1 MPLNFLYRYARTKFL
16 LGQMNWNT
24 TDKFK
29 VMPLCMTYTSAALA
43 ASISNSPVAG
53 YGTVTSQWALGNSL
67 SGSGVLGNGVV
78 EGVGFAVSS
87 LAHVPRMHR
96 TYYRAAF
103 GGTMTE
109 TDFNAPA
116 NKFGSVGIA
125 HSQGGTANT
134 YVINTQLTTHT
145 FLGQSSIGAGATYGD
160 GVAAGSDLTFYSVG
174 SGTTIGSFIIYQS
187 NGDNDQ
193 ENTLVA
199 FFDIATSMPVNTN
212 GGDITI
218 VWDTT
223 ANRIFKL

>member
-1 MPLNFLYRYARTKFL
+1 MPQNFLYRYARNKFL
-16 LGQMNWNT
+16 TSQLDWST
-24 TDKFK
+24 HTFK
-29 VMPLCMTYTSAALA
+29 VMPLAMTG
-43 ASISNSPVAG
+43 ASGMGGSNSNAGSG
-53 YGTVTSQWALGNSL
+53 YGTVTSTFSLGNSL
-67 SGSGVLGNGVV
+67 TSGSGNGVGAGI
-78 EGVGFAVSS
+78 EITS
-87 LAHVPRMHR
+87 LAAVPRLHR

-109 TDFNAPA
+109 ANFNAA
-116 NKFGSVGIA
+116 TGTFGAVGIA

-134 YVINTQLTTHT
+134 YSLT
-145 FLGQSSIGAGATYGD
+145 GISVTYGD
-160 GVAAGSDLTFYSVG
+160 GVAAASDLTFNQVG
-174 SGTTIGSFIIYQS
+174 SGTTIGSFILYRSIS
-187 NGDNDQ
+187 DVDL

>member
-16 LGQMNWNT
+16 LGQMNWST
-24 TDKFK
+24 VDKFK

-43 ASISNSPVAG
+43 SSQATSG
-53 YGTVTSQWALGNSL
+53 YGTVTSQWSLGNTL
-67 SGSGVLGNGVV
+67 SNATYGNSVA

-103 GGTMTE
+103 AGTMTE

-125 HSQGGTANT
+125 HSSGGTANT
-134 YVINTQLTTHT
+134 YVINTGATSHT
-145 FLGQSSIGAGATYGD
+145 FLGQASIGAGATYGD

>member
-16 LGQMNWNT
+16 MGQMNWT
-24 TDKFK
+24 TANKFK
-29 VMPLCMTYTSAALA
+29 VMPLCVTGASGLGSSNTTS
-43 ASISNSPVAG
+43 G
-53 YGTVTSQWALGNSL
+53 YGTVTSSWSLGNTL
-67 SGSGVLGNGVV
+67 ANATYGNSVA
-78 EGVGFAVSS
+78 EGVGIAVSS
-87 LAHVPRMHR
+87 LAHIPRMHR

-109 TDFNAPA
+109 ADATSNYFNSTL
-116 NKFGSVGIA
+116 GGIA

-134 YVINTQLTTHT
+134 YSITTNSTTHT
-145 FLGQSSIGAGATYGD
+145 FMGQASIGAGSTYGD
-160 GVAAGSDLTFYSVG
+160 GVAAGADLTFYSVG
-174 SGTTIGSFIIYQS
+174 SGTTIGAFVIYEHNS
-187 NGDNDQ
+187 NVDQ
-193 ENTLVA
+193 ENPLVA

>member
-1 MPLNFLYRYARTKFL
+1 MPQNFLYRYARNKFL
-16 LGQMNWNT
+16 TSQLDWST
-24 TDKFK
+24 HTFK
-29 VMPLCMTYTSAALA
+29 VMPLAMTGASGMGGSATG
-43 ASISNSPVAG
+43 AG
-53 YGTVTSQWALGNSL
+53 YGTVTSTYSLGNSL
-67 SGSGVLGNGVV
+67 ASGSGNGVGAGI
-78 EGVGFAVSS
+78 EITS
-87 LAHVPRMHR
+87 LAAVPRLHR

-109 TDFNAPA
+109 ANFNAA
-116 NKFGSVGIA
+116 TGTFGAVGIA

-134 YVINTQLTTHT
+134 YSLT
-145 FLGQSSIGAGATYGD
+145 GISVTYGD
-160 GVAAGSDLTFYSVG
+160 GVAAASDLTFNQVG
-174 SGTTIGSFIIYQS
+174 SGTTIGSFILYRSIS
-187 NGDNDQ
+187 DVDL

>member
-16 LGQMNWNT
+16 MGQMNWT
-24 TDKFK
+24 TASKFK
-29 VMPLCMTYTSAALA
+29 VMPLCVTGASGLGGSNLSAGL
-43 ASISNSPVAG
+43 AG
-53 YGTVTSQWALGNSL
+53 YGTVTSTYTLGNTLANATYGNSV
-67 SGSGVLGNGVV
+67 GAGVEVT
-78 EGVGFAVSS
+78 S
-87 LAHVPRMHR
+87 LASIPRMHR

-109 TDFNAPA
+109 ADVTSNYFNSTL
-116 NKFGSVGIA
+116 GGIA

-134 YVINTQLTTHT
+134 YSITTNATTHT
-145 FLGQSSIGAGATYGD
+145 FMGQASIGAGVTYGD

-174 SGTTIGSFIIYQS
+174 SGTTIGAFAIYEHNS
-187 NGDNDQ
+187 NVDL
-193 ENTLVA
+193 ENPLVA

>member
-1 MPLNFLYRYARTKFL
+1 MPQNFLYRYARNKFL
-16 LGQMNWNT
+16 TSQLDWST
-24 TDKFK
+24 HTFK
-29 VMPLCMTYTSAALA
+29 VMPLAMTGAAGMGGSATG
-43 ASISNSPVAG
+43 AG
-53 YGTVTSQWALGNSL
+53 YGTVTSTYSLGNSL
-67 SGSGVLGNGVV
+67 SSGSGNGVGAGI
-78 EGVGFAVSS
+78 EITS
-87 LAHVPRMHR
+87 LAAVPRLHR

-109 TDFNAPA
+109 ANFNAA
-116 NKFGSVGIA
+116 TGTFGAVGIA

-134 YVINTQLTTHT
+134 YSLT
-145 FLGQSSIGAGATYGD
+145 GISVTYGD
-160 GVAAGSDLTFYSVG
+160 GVAAASDLTFNQVG
-174 SGTTIGSFIIYQS
+174 SGTTIGSFILYRSIS
-187 NGDNDQ
+187 DVDL